1 MNVSLICE
9 KKIYNFDLPLET
21 KVKYLKKLS
30 CRLFKTEIL
39 DIYYRGDKIKIKEND
54 KSTLLKDLV
63 NADDANIK
71 LKIVLNPTLNST
83 KNQTP
88 STFSNSI
95 PATFKTLD
103 LGGSDIVENSNKILL
118 IKKHNNLLFEALF
131 TQKTKKFIFSIKE
144 FNKKIIEI
152 NNFLFKKK
160 TPKDKYLS
168 IFEKNLYEFIDNLN
182 LYFKKLISNLEKN
195 NYVTYNEMIQNL
207 NFFYHELNINE
218 NNIYNDIEKHELN
231 CQTSREIDNYVN
243 SSPLNKFPINLKK
256 SDKNYTLNS
265 ERCNFFNKSTKKP
278 SIKKYLFLSEKD
290 FKANPLDLK
299 EKKDNRKNLV
309 NKAKYIKLNDSNNI
323 SHELDFITDDEKGK
337 NEEKGKDINE
347 ANNFS
352 DIYRNSINNISCIK
366 VNKSMESE
374 KNIMN
379 EEEIKNLNINIS
391 NESINKSLKKIS
403 NKNLKQINTSRN
415 KEKPVLKLDSSNS
428 TIENKKTKS
437 DFNNSN
443 RNSINNIMK
452 ANTNKS
458 RNNNNSN
465 NMNKI
470 LAEEMKAYKK
480 KMNFIPSFMPKQ
492 LNVKKQPAKKMNS
505 TIHEN
510 ENENLSNSSYDYT
523 HNFKDTKN
531 KKKEDE
537 KNEDKKKEDE
547 KTEDE
552 KTKNE
557 KTEDKKTED
566 KKSEV
571 KQNESDDNISN
582 LIKQLSSSKSINK
595 KESKINEK
603 SLPKVIN
610 ISDNENKIENTSDNE
625 NKIDNNDINGK
636 KRIGNLPIY
645 NMSASKVGI
654 SKPISRK
661 TSSNKKKNVTN
672 NKYDFLI

>member
-9 KKIYNFDLPLET
+9 RKIYNFDLPLET
-21 KVKYLKKLS
+21 KLKYLKKLS
-30 CRLFKTEIL
+30 SRLFKTELL

-54 KSTLLKDLV
+54 KTTLLKDVV
-63 NADDANIK
+63 NGDDANIK
-71 LKIVLNPTLNST
+71 LKIVLSPTLNST

-160 TPKDKYLS
+160 RQKIQKNNYLS

-195 NYVTYNEMIQNL
+195 NYVTYDEMIQNL

-231 CQTSREIDNYVN
+231 CQTSREIDNYIN
-243 SSPLNKFPINLKK
+243 SSPSNKFPINLKK

-265 ERCNFFNKSTKKP
+265 ERYNLFNKSTKKP

-299 EKKDNRKNLV
+299 EKKDISKNLV
-309 NKAKYIKLNDSNNI
+309 NRAKYIKLNDSNNI
-323 SHELDFITDDEKGK
+323 SHDIDFIIDEEKDK
-337 NEEKGKDINE
+337 NEEKGKDENE

-366 VNKSMESE
+366 VNKSIESE

-391 NESINKSLKKIS
+391 HRSINKSLKKKS
-403 NKNLKQINTSRN
+403 DKNLKLENLSRN
-415 KEKPVLKLDSSNS
+415 KEKLVLKLDSSNS
-428 TIENKKTKS
+428 TIENKKTKT
-437 DFNNSN
+437 DFNNSKK
-443 RNSINNIMK
+443 NSINNIIK
-452 ANTNKS
+452 TNTSKS
-458 RNNNNSN
+458 KNNNSNN

-480 KMNFIPSFMPKQ
+480 KMNFFPNFMPKQ
-492 LNVKKQPAKKMNS
+492 LNVKKQPTKKLNS

-510 ENENLSNSSYDYT
+510 ENENLSNSSYD
-523 HNFKDTKN
+523 HINNFKDTKN
-531 KKKEDE
+531 KKTE
-537 KNEDKKKEDE
+537 KKEDE
-547 KTEDE
+547 ENED
-552 KTKNE
+552 E
-557 KTEDKKTED
+557 KTEDKKTDYKKSEDKKSED

-571 KQNESDDNISN
+571 KKNESDDNISN
-582 LIKQLSSSKSINK
+582 LLKQLSSSKSINK
-595 KESKINEK
+595 KENKSKEN
-603 SLPKVIN
+603 SLPRVI
-610 ISDNENKIENTSDNE
+610 NTSDNE
-625 NKIDNNDINGK
+625 NKIDNIDIIGK
-636 KRIGNLPIY
+636 KKTGNLSIY
-645 NMSASKVGI
+645 NMPSSKVIGI
-654 SKPISRK
+654 SKSISRK
-661 TSSNKKKNVTN
+661 MSSNKKKNVTN
-672 NKYDFLI
+672 NKFDFLI

>member
-9 KKIYNFDLPLET
+9 KKKFNFDLPLET
-21 KVKYLKKLS
+21 KLKYLKKLS

-290 FKANPLDLK
+290 F
-299 EKKDNRKNLV
+299 
-309 NKAKYIKLNDSNNI
+309 
-323 SHELDFITDDEKGK
+323 
-337 NEEKGKDINE
+337 
-347 ANNFS
+347 
-352 DIYRNSINNISCIK
+352 
-366 VNKSMESE
+366 
-374 KNIMN
+374 
-379 EEEIKNLNINIS
+379 
-391 NESINKSLKKIS
+391 
-403 NKNLKQINTSRN
+403 
-415 KEKPVLKLDSSNS
+415 
-428 TIENKKTKS
+428 
-437 DFNNSN
+437 
-443 RNSINNIMK
+443 
-452 ANTNKS
+452 
-458 RNNNNSN
+458 
-465 NMNKI
+465 
-470 LAEEMKAYKK
+470 
-480 KMNFIPSFMPKQ
+480 
-492 LNVKKQPAKKMNS
+492 
-505 TIHEN
+505 
-510 ENENLSNSSYDYT
+510 
-523 HNFKDTKN
+523 
-531 KKKEDE
+531 
-537 KNEDKKKEDE
+537 
-547 KTEDE
+547 
-552 KTKNE
+552 
-557 KTEDKKTED
+557 
-566 KKSEV
+566 
-571 KQNESDDNISN
+571 
-582 LIKQLSSSKSINK
+582 
-595 KESKINEK
+595 
-603 SLPKVIN
+603 
-610 ISDNENKIENTSDNE
+610 
-625 NKIDNNDINGK
+625 
-636 KRIGNLPIY
+636 
-645 NMSASKVGI
+645 
-654 SKPISRK
+654 
-661 TSSNKKKNVTN
+661 
-672 NKYDFLI
+672 

>member
-9 KKIYNFDLPLET
+9 RKIYNFDLPLET
-21 KVKYLKKLS
+21 KVGYLKKLS

-54 KSTLLKDLV
+54 KSTLLKDVV
-63 NADDANIK
+63 NLDDANIK
-71 LKIVLNPTLNST
+71 LKIVLNPTLNSI

-131 TQKTKKFIFSIKE
+131 SQKTKKFIFSIKE

-160 TPKDKYLS
+160 TQKDNYLS

-182 LYFKKLISNLEKN
+182 LYFKKLISSLEKN

-218 NNIYNDIEKHELN
+218 NKIYNDIEKHELN
-231 CQTSREIDNYVN
+231 CQTSREIDNYIN

-265 ERCNFFNKSTKKP
+265 ERYNFFNKSTKKP

-290 FKANPLDLK
+290 FKTNPLDMK
-299 EKKDNRKNLV
+299 EKKENNKYLV
-309 NKAKYIKLNDSNNI
+309 NKAKFLKLNDSNNI
-323 SHELDFITDDEKGK
+323 SHDLDFITDDEKGK
-337 NEEKGKDINE
+337 NEEKGKDGNE
-347 ANNFS
+347 ENNLS

-366 VNKSMESE
+366 VNKSIESE

-379 EEEIKNLNINIS
+379 EEEIKSLNINIS
-391 NESINKSLKKIS
+391 NESINKSLKKKKS
-403 NKNLKQINTSRN
+403 DKNLKQINISKN

-428 TIENKKTKS
+428 PIDNKKTKS
-437 DFNNSN
+437 EFNNSN
-443 RNSINNIMK
+443 RNSINKIMK
-452 ANTNKS
+452 TNTNKS
-458 RNNNNSN
+458 RNNNNN

-480 KMNFIPSFMPKQ
+480 KMNFIPSFMPKK
-492 LNVKKQPAKKMNS
+492 LNVKTQPAKNMNS

-510 ENENLSNSSYDYT
+510 ENENLSNSSYDYNN
-523 HNFKDTKN
+523 NFKDSKN
-531 KKKEDE
+531 KKTE
-537 KNEDKKKEDE
+537 KKEDE

-552 KTKNE
+552 KSEDK
-557 KTEDKKTED
+557 KSEDKKTED

-571 KQNESDDNISN
+571 KKNESDDNISN

-595 KESKINEK
+595 KENKTKEN
-603 SLPKVIN
+603 SLPKEI
-610 ISDNENKIENTSDNE
+610 NTSDNE
-625 NKIDNNDINGK
+625 NKIDNNDIIGK
-636 KRIGNLPIY
+636 KRSGNLPIY
-645 NMSASKVGI
+645 NMTSSKAIGI
-654 SKPISRK
+654 SKSISRK
-661 TSSNKKKNVTN
+661 MSYNKKKNVTN

>member
-9 KKIYNFDLPLET
+9 RKIYNFDLPLET
-21 KVKYLKKLS
+21 KVEYLKKLS

-54 KSTLLKDLV
+54 KSTLLKDVV
-63 NADDANIK
+63 NVDDANIK

-118 IKKHNNLLFEALF
+118 IKKHNNILFEALF
-131 TQKTKKFIFSIKE
+131 SQKTKKFIFSIKE

-160 TPKDKYLS
+160 TQKDNYLS

-182 LYFKKLISNLEKN
+182 LYFKKLISSLEKN

-218 NNIYNDIEKHELN
+218 NKIYNDIEKHELN
-231 CQTSREIDNYVN
+231 CQTSREIDNYIN

-265 ERCNFFNKSTKKP
+265 ERYNFFNKSTKKP

-290 FKANPLDLK
+290 FKTNPLDLK
-299 EKKDNRKNLV
+299 EKKENNKNSV
-309 NKAKYIKLNDSNNI
+309 NKAKFLKLNDSNNI
-323 SHELDFITDDEKGK
+323 SHDLDFITDDEKGK
-337 NEEKGKDINE
+337 NEEKGKDGNE
-347 ANNFS
+347 ENNIS

-366 VNKSMESE
+366 VNKSIESE

-391 NESINKSLKKIS
+391 NESINKSLKKKKS
-403 NKNLKQINTSRN
+403 DKNLKQINISKN

-428 TIENKKTKS
+428 TIDNKKTKS

-452 ANTNKS
+452 TNTNKS
-458 RNNNNSN
+458 RNNNNNN

-480 KMNFIPSFMPKQ
+480 KMNFIPSFMPKN
-492 LNVKKQPAKKMNS
+492 LNAKKQPAKNMNS

-510 ENENLSNSSYDYT
+510 ENENLSNSSYDYNN
-523 HNFKDTKN
+523 NFKDSKN
-531 KKKEDE
+531 KKTEKKEDE
-537 KNEDKKKEDE
+537 KIAEDE

-552 KTKNE
+552 KSEDKKTK
-557 KTEDKKTED
+557 DKKTED

-571 KQNESDDNISN
+571 KKNESDDNISN

-595 KESKINEK
+595 KENKTKEN
-603 SLPKVIN
+603 SLAKEI
-610 ISDNENKIENTSDNE
+610 NTSDNE
-625 NKIDNNDINGK
+625 NKIDNNDIIGK
-636 KRIGNLPIY
+636 KRTGNLPIY
-645 NMSASKVGI
+645 NMTSSKAIG
-654 SKPISRK
+654 ISRK
-661 TSSNKKKNVTN
+661 MSNNKKKNVTN

>member
-30 CRLFKTEIL
+30 SRLFKTEIL

-54 KSTLLKDLV
+54 KTTLLKDVV
-63 NADDANIK
+63 NGDDANIK

-131 TQKTKKFIFSIKE
+131 AQKTKKFIVSIKE
-144 FNKKIIEI
+144 FNKRIIDI

-160 TPKDKYLS
+160 TPKDNYLS

-207 NFFYHELNINE
+207 NIFYHELNING

-231 CQTSREIDNYVN
+231 CQTSREIDNYMN
-243 SSPLNKFPINLKK
+243 SSPSNKFPINLKK

-265 ERCNFFNKSTKKP
+265 DRCNFFNKSTRKP

-290 FKANPLDLK
+290 FQTNPLDLK
-299 EKKDNRKNLV
+299 GKNGNNKNII

-323 SHELDFITDDEKGK
+323 SHDLDFIIEDEKGK
-337 NEEKGKDINE
+337 NEEKGKDENE
-347 ANNFS
+347 ENNFS
-352 DIYRNSINNISCIK
+352 DLYRNSINNISCIK
-366 VNKSMESE
+366 VNKSIESE

-391 NESINKSLKKIS
+391 HDSINKSLKKKS
-403 NKNLKQINTSRN
+403 DKKLKQENISRN
-415 KEKPVLKLDSSNS
+415 KEKLVLKLDSSNS

-452 ANTNKS
+452 TNTNKS
-458 RNNNNSN
+458 KNNNSNN

-492 LNVKKQPAKKMNS
+492 LNIKKQPTKNINS

-523 HNFKDTKN
+523 KDSKHKKTE
-531 KKKEDE
+531 KKKDE
-537 KNEDKKKEDE
+537 KNEVEKSEDK
-547 KTEDE
+547 
-552 KTKNE
+552 N
-557 KTEDKKTED
+557 TEDKKTEV
-566 KKSEV
+566 KK
-571 KQNESDDNISN
+571 NESDDNISK
-582 LIKQLSSSKSINK
+582 LIKELSSSKSINK
-595 KESKINEK
+595 KESKAKEN

-610 ISDNENKIENTSDNE
+610 TSDNENKIENY
-625 NKIDNNDINGK
+625 DIIGK
-636 KRIGNLPIY
+636 RKTGNLPIY
-645 NMSASKVGI
+645 NMSSSKVLGI
-654 SKPISRK
+654 SSSISRK
-661 TSSNKKKNVTN
+661 MSSNKKKNLTN

>member
-9 KKIYNFDLPLET
+9 RKIYNFDLPLET
-21 KVKYLKKLS
+21 KLKYLKKLS
-30 CRLFKTEIL
+30 SRLFKTELL

-54 KSTLLKDLV
+54 KTTLLKDLV

-95 PATFKTLD
+95 PVTFKTLD

-299 EKKDNRKNLV
+299 EKKDISKNLV

-337 NEEKGKDINE
+337 NEEKGKDANE

-379 EEEIKNLNINIS
+379 EEEIKNLDINITH
-391 NESINKSLKKIS
+391 ESINKSLKKIS
-403 NKNLKQINTSRN
+403 DKNIKHENLSRN
-415 KEKPVLKLDSSNS
+415 KEKPLLELDNS
-428 TIENKKTKS
+428 IENKKIKN

-443 RNSINNIMK
+443 KNIINNIIK
-452 ANTNKS
+452 TNNI
-458 RNNNNSN
+458 RNKNNNSNN

-480 KMNFIPSFMPKQ
+480 KMNFIPSFMPKP
-492 LNVKKQPAKKMNS
+492 LNVKKQPEKNLNS

-510 ENENLSNSSYDYT
+510 ENENLSNSSYENA
-523 HNFKDTKN
+523 HNFKDSKN
-531 KKKEDE
+531 KKPEKKENEKIEDE
-537 KNEDKKKEDE
+537 KIEEKKIEDE
-547 KTEDE
+547 KTED
-552 KTKNE
+552 
-557 KTEDKKTED
+557 KKI
-566 KKSEV
+566 EV
-571 KQNESDDNISN
+571 KSNESNDNISK
-582 LIKQLSSSKSINK
+582 LIKGLTSSKSVNK
-595 KESKINEK
+595 KENNLFKLINT
-603 SLPKVIN
+603 
-610 ISDNENKIENTSDNE
+610 SDNENKIEN
-625 NKIDNNDINGK
+625 NDIIYRK
-636 KRIGNLPIY
+636 KTGNLPIY
-645 NMSASKVGI
+645 NMSSSKIAS
-654 SKPISRK
+654 ISRK
-661 TSSNKKKNVTN
+661 MSSNKKKNITN

>member
-9 KKIYNFDLPLET
+9 RKIYNFDLPLET
-21 KVKYLKKLS
+21 KVEYLKKLS

-54 KSTLLKDLV
+54 KSTLLKDVV
-63 NADDANIK
+63 NVDDANIK

-118 IKKHNNLLFEALF
+118 IKKHNNILFEALF
-131 TQKTKKFIFSIKE
+131 SQKTKKFIFSIKE

-160 TPKDKYLS
+160 TQKDNYLS

-182 LYFKKLISNLEKN
+182 LYFKKLISSLEKN

-218 NNIYNDIEKHELN
+218 NKIYNDIEKHELN
-231 CQTSREIDNYVN
+231 CQTSREIDNYIN

-265 ERCNFFNKSTKKP
+265 ERYNFFNKSTKKP

-290 FKANPLDLK
+290 FKTTPLDLK
-299 EKKDNRKNLV
+299 EKKENNKNSV
-309 NKAKYIKLNDSNNI
+309 NKAKFLKLNDSNNI
-323 SHELDFITDDEKGK
+323 SHDLDFITDDEKGK
-337 NEEKGKDINE
+337 NEEKGKDGNE
-347 ANNFS
+347 ENHFS

-366 VNKSMESE
+366 VNKSIESE

-391 NESINKSLKKIS
+391 NESINKSLKKKKS
-403 NKNLKQINTSRN
+403 DKNLKQINISKN

-428 TIENKKTKS
+428 TIDNKKTKS

-452 ANTNKS
+452 TNTNKS
-458 RNNNNSN
+458 RNNNNNN

-480 KMNFIPSFMPKQ
+480 KMNFIPCFMPKN
-492 LNVKKQPAKKMNS
+492 LNAKKQPAKNMNS

-510 ENENLSNSSYDYT
+510 ENENLSNSSYDYNN
-523 HNFKDTKN
+523 NFKDSKN
-531 KKKEDE
+531 KKTEKKEDE
-537 KNEDKKKEDE
+537 KIAEDE

-552 KTKNE
+552 KSEDK

-571 KQNESDDNISN
+571 KKNESDDNISN

-595 KESKINEK
+595 KENKTKEN
-603 SLPKVIN
+603 SLPKEI
-610 ISDNENKIENTSDNE
+610 NTSDNE
-625 NKIDNNDINGK
+625 NKIDNNDIIGK
-636 KRIGNLPIY
+636 KRTGNLPIY
-645 NMSASKVGI
+645 NMTSSKAIG
-654 SKPISRK
+654 ISRK
-661 TSSNKKKNVTN
+661 MSNNKKKNVTN

>member
-9 KKIYNFDLPLET
+9 RKIYNFDLPLET
-21 KVKYLKKLS
+21 KVEYLKKLS

-54 KSTLLKDLV
+54 KSTLLKDVV
-63 NADDANIK
+63 NVDDANIK

-118 IKKHNNLLFEALF
+118 IKKHNNILFEALF
-131 TQKTKKFIFSIKE
+131 SQKTKKFIFSIKE

-160 TPKDKYLS
+160 TQKDNYLS

-182 LYFKKLISNLEKN
+182 LYFKKLISSLEKN

-218 NNIYNDIEKHELN
+218 NKIYNDIEKHELN
-231 CQTSREIDNYVN
+231 CQTSREIDNYIN

-265 ERCNFFNKSTKKP
+265 ERYNFFNKSTKKP

-290 FKANPLDLK
+290 FKTTPLDLK
-299 EKKDNRKNLV
+299 EKKENNKNSV
-309 NKAKYIKLNDSNNI
+309 NKAKFLKLNDSNNI
-323 SHELDFITDDEKGK
+323 SHDLDFITDDEKGK
-337 NEEKGKDINE
+337 NEEKGKDGNE
-347 ANNFS
+347 ENHFS

-366 VNKSMESE
+366 VNKSIESE

-391 NESINKSLKKIS
+391 NESINKSLKKKKS
-403 NKNLKQINTSRN
+403 DKNLKQINISKN

-428 TIENKKTKS
+428 TIDNKKTKS

-452 ANTNKS
+452 TNTNKS
-458 RNNNNSN
+458 RNNNN

-470 LAEEMKAYKK
+470 LAEEVKAYKK
-480 KMNFIPSFMPKQ
+480 KMNFIPSFMPKK
-492 LNVKKQPAKKMNS
+492 LNVKKQPAKNMNS

-510 ENENLSNSSYDYT
+510 ENENLSNSSYDYNN
-523 HNFKDTKN
+523 NFKDSKN
-531 KKKEDE
+531 KKTEKKEDE
-537 KNEDKKKEDE
+537 KIAEDE

-552 KTKNE
+552 KSEDK

-571 KQNESDDNISN
+571 KKNESDDNISN

-595 KESKINEK
+595 KENKTKEN
-603 SLPKVIN
+603 SLPKEI
-610 ISDNENKIENTSDNE
+610 NTSDNE
-625 NKIDNNDINGK
+625 NKIDNNDIIGK
-636 KRIGNLPIY
+636 KRTGNLPIY
-645 NMSASKVGI
+645 NMTSSKAVGI
-654 SKPISRK
+654 SRK
-661 TSSNKKKNVTN
+661 MSNNKKKNETN